1 MFFAYPKSRS
11 KLNDDIKR
19 SLLDIFSELF
29 TGTQIK
35 SASFDKWNVEIG
47 SSNVLSG
54 GGKDKKSND
63 RPLSLADIKGS
74 KNCKKTK
81 RDMVH
86 MKYSPLVERYLKAHK
101 YETMNNVREWKMLL
115 TQRTGVQKE
124 IDEKF
129 AKYQIIA
136 QQAVD
141 EKNQLSQEYKDFTE
155 EVAKKRAAHENE
167 AKRHIE
173 MLKKKSK
180 ELLENGCSEYA
191 NMLVSLFNYEYA
203 GNIDDYLS

>member
-1 MFFAYPKSRS
+1 M
-11 KLNDDIKR
+11 KR
-19 SLLDIFSELF
+19 ELLDIFSELF

-35 SASFDKWNVEIG
+35 SASYDHWNIEVTP
-47 SSNVLSG
+47 SNMLTGAS
-54 GGKDKKSND
+54 KDKKKDD
-63 RPLSLADIKGS
+63 RPLTLADIKQS
-74 KNCKKTK
+74 KTSGKTK

-101 YETMNNVREWKMLL
+101 YETMNNVQEWKMLL

-136 QQAVD
+136 QQTVED
-141 EKNQLSQEYKDFTE
+141 KNQLDAEYKEFCS
-155 EVAKKRAAHENE
+155 EVAKKKAAHENE

-173 MLKKKSK
+173 MLKRKSK
-180 ELLENGCSEYA
+180 ELLENGCNEYA
-191 NMLVSLFNYEYA
+191 NWCFK
-203 GNIDDYLS
+203 G